1 MSGEEEVKIREAKP
15 GDGEEIYRILSH
27 AFEPYSRYYTE
38 EAYSAT
44 VLSPREIESRIKDGQ
59 MVVLVATCHGVAVG
73 TVSLKPEGEGRIYL
87 QSMAVEP
94 HYQGQAIG
102 KQILERAE
110 MFARQRQCRLV
121 SLECYH
127 PLVKA
132 LDLYEKSGFRV
143 TGKKRN
149 YYGIEIF
156 EMTKK
161 LTG

>member
-1 MSGEEEVKIREAKP
+1 MKIREAKP
-15 GDGEEIYRILSH
+15 GDGEDVHRILSH
-27 AFEPYSRYYTE
+27 AFDPYRSYYTE

-44 VLSPREIESRIKDGQ
+44 VLSPREIENRIRAGH

-102 KQILERAE
+102 KQILSRVET
-110 MFARQRQCRLV
+110 FAKQRKCKHL

-127 PLVKA
+127 PLIKA
-132 LDLYEKSGFRV
+132 LGLYEKSGFRV

-156 EMTKK
+156 EMTKE
-161 LTG
+161 LTASKG